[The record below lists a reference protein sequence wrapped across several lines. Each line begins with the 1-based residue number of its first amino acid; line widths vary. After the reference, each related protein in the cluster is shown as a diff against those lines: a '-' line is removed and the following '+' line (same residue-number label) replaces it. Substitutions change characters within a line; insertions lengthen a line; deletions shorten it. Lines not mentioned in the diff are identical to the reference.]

1 MTKKGAAT
9 QAAKGAAAS
18 APISRATARSAAVR
32 RVRERPPG
40 PVLLDTAALLWWMT
54 DPGRLSPVA
63 RALTSPATQQLLVSA
78 VSMWEVG
85 TKMRRGRLE
94 LPVTFADFV
103 TTVES
108 LDRVTIV
115 PVDLPVW
122 MGVVNL
128 DWDHRDPADRII
140 VSTAWRHRAT
150 LITSDRA
157 IRAFYPDTA
166 W

>member
-1 MTKKGAAT
+1 M
-9 QAAKGAAAS
+9 
-18 APISRATARSAAVR
+18 
-32 RVRERPPG
+32 
-40 PVLLDTAALLWWMT
+40 LDTAALLWWMM
-54 DPGRLSPVA
+54 DPGHLSPVA
-63 RALTSPATQQLLVSA
+63 RALTASPAQQLLVSA
-78 VSMWEVG
+78 VSLWEVG

-94 LPVTFADFV
+94 LPVSFAELV

-115 PVDLPVW
+115 PVDLPIW
-122 MGVVNL
+122 LAVVDL
-128 DWDHRDPADRII
+128 DWDHRDPADRI
-140 VSTAWRHRAT
+140 VVATAWRHRAT

>member
-1 MTKKGAAT
+1 M
-9 QAAKGAAAS
+9 
-18 APISRATARSAAVR
+18 
-32 RVRERPPG
+32 
-40 PVLLDTAALLWWMT
+40 LLDTAALLWWMT
-54 DPGRLSPVA
+54 DLGRLSPVA
-63 RALTSPATQQLLVSA
+63 RALTSSPARKLLVSA

-94 LPVTFADFV
+94 LPVSFADFV

-108 LDRVTIV
+108 LDCVTIV

-128 DWDHRDPADRII
+128 EWDHRDPADRII